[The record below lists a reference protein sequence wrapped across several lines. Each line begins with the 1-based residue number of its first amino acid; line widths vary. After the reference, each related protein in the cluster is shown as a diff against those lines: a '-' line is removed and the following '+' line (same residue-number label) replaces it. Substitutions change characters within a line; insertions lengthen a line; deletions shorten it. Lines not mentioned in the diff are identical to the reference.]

1 MSENRDNYYI
11 LLELPFNP
19 PEQNMEVIQKAI
31 EKKRQQWSKDQLVAF
46 KKAKA
51 SAYLELL
58 PDITAVMTDPDKR
71 TQEAKAAKQI
81 SEGKIKELD
90 MKLKLYSSK
99 GDQLSANDLKR
110 LTKIYTPYGFTEDFI
125 RKRFAGIVGIPDDR
139 NTEKLLKEVIS
150 KQQADNI
157 RSYLRQLGTPYA
169 TVYEF
174 LGLSASSSRAAVV
187 EKAQQLKKKIL
198 ESGTKNGMTAAQQSL
213 AGLIIEIFKDDAG
226 KRRYDNFASITRYG
240 KVNDA
245 VDELA
250 RSNKNTIDSKM
261 KEALIETCQSEY
273 NGVSLSDASLYID
286 NYCTF
291 MQYRLTGNT
300 VRCAHCNVEY
310 PAGTETC
317 PKCGRHIV
325 IICPK
330 CGRQNDNITKV
341 CQCGFNLEQIE
352 PVTVALAKAREAF
365 ASKKYEQIE
374 PLLVTPR
381 TYWPDNPDLKKLE
394 GDISLL
400 KKQFSDLVTKI
411 SEQMRETNYYTAKK
425 LIDEGRSSGFT
436 VGNPQTGMFV
446 IDEAL
451 EGKVKQ
457 KIEEVEKQLDLVR
470 TMAPDQA
477 FETLIALSSQ
487 VGDCPALQQQLS
499 KYPPEPV
506 LSIQSSI
513 KDGNVSIT
521 WKPSQSR
528 GNLEYVLIRRENVY
542 PNGTNTRDPSGR
554 EIYRG
559 QDTTF
564 TDSGLKDSVVYCYC
578 VVTVRAGVESGPA
591 RLEPPVVLVDNVS
604 DVKARGGDGIISLAW
619 KRPAS
624 VSQIRLWTYC
634 GDSQPSSESDYA
646 PFPSKRLDGETVTGL
661 RNGERCWIRIEAVH
675 TISGK
680 SYASQP
686 LVLSAVPEKPAS
698 PMTNFQVH
706 YADERFRASWDES
719 EWDAILFHAAEKPD
733 YAVGAVYDLDDIQ
746 SRFKK
751 IEISLRSRTEADFT
765 ISFTGN
771 CYIIPGLIRAS
782 NVVLGTAVCVS
793 NVPPMKNPTT
803 DINAGATELYVN
815 FDWPK
820 KVDHALLLYRPDRYP
835 DSPEDSA
842 ARRVEVNRRQY
853 DMDAGII
860 IRNPEKGTFYAA
872 VYSWVESEGGRV
884 YSDGLQFMME
894 NEPQRT
900 VYYSV
905 RCVTSGFFS
914 KKKKLTVTLK
924 SDGEFHFPPFVIVGR
939 TGLVPGS
946 RDKGSDLIL
955 ENQAT
960 DVNREKVLEYPVLD
974 VPKGTKIRMFFLKN
988 SDYKKFKIQN
998 DGNSEL

>member
-110 LTKIYTPYGFTEDFI
+110 LTKIYAPYGFTEDFI

-686 LVLSAVPEKPAS
+686 LVHG
-698 PMTNFQVH
+698 TNQNGTQFCSM
-706 YADERFRASWDES
+706 RR
-719 EWDAILFHAAEKPD
+719 
-733 YAVGAVYDLDDIQ
+733 
-746 SRFKK
+746 
-751 IEISLRSRTEADFT
+751 RSRTT
-765 ISFTGN
+765 LSVQ
-771 CYIIPGLIRAS
+771 C
-782 NVVLGTAVCVS
+782 
-793 NVPPMKNPTT
+793 TT
-803 DINAGATELYVN
+803 L
-815 FDWPK
+815 
-820 KVDHALLLYRPDRYP
+820 
-835 DSPEDSA
+835 
-842 ARRVEVNRRQY
+842 
-853 DMDAGII
+853 M
-860 IRNPEKGTFYAA
+860 TF
-872 VYSWVESEGGRV
+872 
-884 YSDGLQFMME
+884 
-894 NEPQRT
+894 
-900 VYYSV
+900 
-905 RCVTSGFFS
+905 
-914 KKKKLTVTLK
+914 
-924 SDGEFHFPPFVIVGR
+924 
-939 TGLVPGS
+939 S
-946 RDKGSDLIL
+946 RD
-955 ENQAT
+955 
-960 DVNREKVLEYPVLD
+960 
-974 VPKGTKIRMFFLKN
+974 LK
-988 SDYKKFKIQN
+988 K
-998 DGNSEL
+998 